1 MPNLKDIID
10 DPAKRADSVER
21 MMSGAYRRAEVA
33 INHGVRNTAELD
45 ELVRG
50 APGVAE
56 NVAAY
61 HRIIDQQHDGQRKP
75 AESA

>member
-33 INHGVRNTAELD
+33 INHGVRNAAELD

-56 NVAAY
+56 DVAAY
-61 HRIIDQQHDGQRKP
+61 HRIIDQQHDGQRQP
-75 AESA
+75 EESA